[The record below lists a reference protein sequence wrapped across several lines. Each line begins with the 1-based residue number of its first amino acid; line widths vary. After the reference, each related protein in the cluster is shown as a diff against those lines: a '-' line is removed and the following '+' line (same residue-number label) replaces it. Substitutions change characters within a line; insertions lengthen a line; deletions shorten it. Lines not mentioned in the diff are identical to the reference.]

1 MLYIH
6 WRYHDL
12 MQATNSR
19 LRRTFSSLA
28 IRNYRL
34 FWLGQLISLSGTWM
48 QTTAQAWLVLK
59 LTNSPEALGTVT
71 VLQFLPVTLLTLFG
85 GVLADRLPKRTVI
98 ICTQTVAALQAFV
111 LAFLVLTNLI
121 QIWQI
126 YVVALVLG
134 IVNAFDNPTRQA
146 FVVEMVGPAQLQNAI
161 ALNSSLFNAARII
174 GPAVGGVVIST
185 VGIGQAFLLNG
196 LSFIPVL
203 AGLFMMRPA
212 EFFVGKKAAREK
224 MFKQLGDG
232 LRYAANTPDV
242 LLTLIAVGVL
252 GTFGY
257 NFSTILPLIAKY
269 VLHGGADVLGLLTS
283 AMGVGSLGAALFVAG
298 AKRAS
303 LSRLLGAAA
312 LFSVL
317 LILVGL
323 SRWLPLTL
331 GLLLVLGVMS
341 IVFSA
346 GANTRLQL
354 STPAHLRGRVMSL
367 YFLLF
372 AGSTPIGAAAVGVL
386 AEHWNV
392 QAAIVLMGA
401 ICLAGV
407 GVAGALARKIR
418 LLGVTATIIV

>member
-1 MLYIH
+1 
-6 WRYHDL
+6 
-12 MQATNSR
+12 MQASPSR
-19 LRRTFSSLA
+19 LNRTFSSLA

-34 FWLGQLISLSGTWM
+34 FWLGQLVSLSGTWM

-59 LTNSPEALGTVT
+59 LTNSPVALGTVT

-98 ICTQTVAALQAFV
+98 ICTQSISAVQALL
-111 LAFLVLTNLI
+111 LAFLVLTSLI
-121 QIWQI
+121 QVWQI
-126 YVVALVLG
+126 YIVALVLG
-134 IVNAFDNPTRQA
+134 MVSALDNPTRQA
-146 FVVEMVGPAQLQNAI
+146 FVVEMVGPEQLQNAI

-174 GPAVGGVVIST
+174 GPALGGVVIST

-203 AGLFMMRPA
+203 AGLILMRPE
-212 EFFVGKKAAREK
+212 EFFIGARAARERV
-224 MFKQLGDG
+224 FKQLGDG

-257 NFSTILPLIAKY
+257 NFTTILPLITKY

-283 AMGVGSLGAALFVAG
+283 AMGVGSLASALAVAG
-298 AKRAS
+298 ARRAS
-303 LSRLLGAAA
+303 LRRLLGAAA
-312 LFSVL
+312 IFSVL

-323 SRWLPLTL
+323 SRLLPLTIV
-331 GLLLVLGVMS
+331 LLLMMGVMS
-341 IVFSA
+341 IIFSA

-372 AGSTPIGAAAVGVL
+372 AGTTPLGAAAVGLL
-386 AEHWNV
+386 AERWNV
-392 QAAIVLMGA
+392 QAAVVLMGV
-401 ICLAGV
+401 ICVVGV
-407 GVAGALARKIR
+407 GAAGMLARRSRTVGTPPPI
-418 LLGVTATIIV
+418 LG

>member
-1 MLYIH
+1 
-6 WRYHDL
+6 
-12 MQATNSR
+12 MQASPSR
-19 LRRTFSSLA
+19 LNRTFSSLA
-28 IRNYRL
+28 IYNYRM
-34 FWLGQLISLSGTWM
+34 FWLGQLVSLSGTWM

-59 LTNSPEALGTVT
+59 LTNSPVALGTVT

-85 GVLADRLPKRTVI
+85 GVFADRLPKRTVI
-98 ICTQTVAALQAFV
+98 ICTQSIAMMQALL

-121 QIWQI
+121 QVWQI
-126 YVVALVLG
+126 YLVALVLG

-146 FVVEMVGPAQLQNAI
+146 FVVEMVGPEHLQNAI

-174 GPAVGGVVIST
+174 GPALGGVVIST

-203 AGLFMMRPA
+203 AGLVLMRPD
-212 EFFVGKKAAREK
+212 EFFIGARAARERV
-224 MFKQLGDG
+224 FKQLGDG

-257 NFSTILPLIAKY
+257 NFTTILPLITKY

-283 AMGVGSLGAALFVAG
+283 AMGVGSLASALAVAG
-298 AKRAS
+298 ARRAS
-303 LSRLLGAAA
+303 LKRLLGAAA
-312 LFSVL
+312 IFSVL

-323 SRWLPLTL
+323 SRWLPLTIV
-331 GLLLVLGVMS
+331 LLLMMGVLS

-346 GANTRLQL
+346 GANTQLQL

-372 AGSTPIGAAAVGVL
+372 AGSTPLGAASVGLL
-386 AEHWNV
+386 AERWNV
-392 QAAIVLMGA
+392 QAAIVLMGL
-401 ICLAGV
+401 ICVAGV
-407 GVAGALARKIR
+407 GVAAMLARR
-418 LLGVTATIIV
+418 LRPAADPPPILS